1 MQTSDT
7 RALPLLCAR
16 SVYKQYSGVNVLK
29 GIDFTLHQGEV
40 HALLGGNGAGK
51 STLMKI
57 IAGITPADSGTLEIG
72 GNNYARLTPVHAH
85 QLGIYLVP
93 QEPLL
98 FPSLS
103 IKENIL
109 FGLAKK
115 QLSMQKMKNL
125 LAALGCQFD
134 LHSLAGSLDVADRQ
148 MVEILRGLMRDSRI
162 LILDEPTASLTPAE
176 TERLFTRLQ
185 ELLATGV
192 GIVFISHKLPE
203 IRQIADRIS
212 VMRDGTIAL
221 SGKTS
226 ELSTDDIIQAI
237 TPVVREKSLSASQKL
252 WLELPGN
259 RPQHAAG
266 TPVLTL
272 ENLTGEGFRN
282 VSLTLNA
289 GEILGL
295 AGLVGAGRTELA
307 ETLYG
312 LRTLRGGRIMLNGNE
327 INKLSTGERLLRG
340 LVYLPEDRQSS
351 GLNLDASLAWN
362 VCALTHNLR
371 GFWAKTAKDNA
382 TLERYRRALNIK
394 FNQPEQAARTL
405 SGGNQ
410 QKILIAKCL
419 EASPQVLIVD
429 EPTRGVDVS
438 ARNDIYQLLRSIA
451 AQNVAVL
458 LISSDLEELLNAGY
472 SLPVACVTTLL
483 LGLLAG
489 FFNGVLVAW
498 LKIPAIVATLGTLG
512 LYRGIM
518 LLWTGGKW
526 IEGLPAELKQLSAPL
541 LFGVSAIGWLT
552 IILVAFMAWLLAKT
566 AFGRSFYATGD
577 NLQGARQL
585 GVRTEAI
592 RIVAFSLNGCMAA
605 LAGIVFASQIGF
617 IPNQTGTGLE
627 MKAIAACVLGG
638 ISLLGG
644 SGAIIGAVLGAWFL
658 TQIDS
663 VLVLL
668 RIPAWWNDFIAG
680 LVLLA
685 VLVFDGRL
693 RCALER
699 NLRRQKYARFMTPP
713 PSVKPASSGKKREAA

>member
-72 GNNYARLTPVHAH
+72 GNNYVRLTPVHAH

-176 TERLFTRLQ
+176 TERLFSRLQ

-237 TPVVREKSLSASQKL
+237 TPAVREKSLSASQKL

-266 TPVLTL
+266 TSVLTM
-272 ENLTGEGFRN
+272 
-282 VSLTLNA
+282 VYSSA
-289 GEILGL
+289 QILILL
-295 AGLVGAGRTELA
+295 AMG
-307 ETLYG
+307 
-312 LRTLRGGRIMLNGNE
+312 
-327 INKLSTGERLLRG
+327 
-340 LVYLPEDRQSS
+340 
-351 GLNLDASLAWN
+351 
-362 VCALTHNLR
+362 
-371 GFWAKTAKDNA
+371 A
-382 TLERYRRALNIK
+382 TLVMLTRNI
-394 FNQPEQAARTL
+394 
-405 SGGNQ
+405 
-410 QKILIAKCL
+410 
-419 EASPQVLIVD
+419 
-429 EPTRGVDVS
+429 DVS
-438 ARNDIYQLLRSIA
+438 VGSITGMC
-451 AQNVAVL
+451 AVL
-458 LISSDLEELLNAGY
+458 LGMLLNAGY
-472 SLPVACVTTLL
+472 SLPVACVATLL

-541 LFGVSAIGWLT
+541 LLGVSAIGWLT

>member
-1 MQTSDT
+1 M
-7 RALPLLCAR
+7 
-16 SVYKQYSGVNVLK
+16 LK
-29 GIDFTLHQGEV
+29 FIQNNREIT
-40 HALLGGNGAGK
+40 ALLAVG
-51 STLMKI
+51 
-57 IAGITPADSGTLEIG
+57 
-72 GNNYARLTPVHAH
+72 
-85 QLGIYLVP
+85 
-93 QEPLL
+93 LL
-98 FPSLS
+98 FVLPGFL
-103 IKENIL
+103 
-109 FGLAKK
+109 
-115 QLSMQKMKNL
+115 
-125 LAALGCQFD
+125 
-134 LHSLAGSLDVADRQ
+134 DRQ
-148 MVEILRGLMRDSRI
+148 YLSVQTLTMVYSSAQI
-162 LILDEPTASLTPAE
+162 LIL
-176 TERLFTRLQ
+176 
-185 ELLATGV
+185 LAMG
-192 GIVFISHKLPE
+192 
-203 IRQIADRIS
+203 
-212 VMRDGTIAL
+212 
-221 SGKTS
+221 
-226 ELSTDDIIQAI
+226 
-237 TPVVREKSLSASQKL
+237 
-252 WLELPGN
+252 
-259 RPQHAAG
+259 
-266 TPVLTL
+266 
-272 ENLTGEGFRN
+272 
-282 VSLTLNA
+282 
-289 GEILGL
+289 
-295 AGLVGAGRTELA
+295 
-307 ETLYG
+307 
-312 LRTLRGGRIMLNGNE
+312 
-327 INKLSTGERLLRG
+327 
-340 LVYLPEDRQSS
+340 
-351 GLNLDASLAWN
+351 
-362 VCALTHNLR
+362 
-371 GFWAKTAKDNA
+371 A
-382 TLERYRRALNIK
+382 TLVMLTRNI
-394 FNQPEQAARTL
+394 
-405 SGGNQ
+405 
-410 QKILIAKCL
+410 
-419 EASPQVLIVD
+419 
-429 EPTRGVDVS
+429 DVS
-438 ARNDIYQLLRSIA
+438 VGSITGMC
-451 AQNVAVL
+451 AVL
-458 LISSDLEELLNAGY
+458 LGMLLNAGY
-472 SLPVACVTTLL
+472 SLPVACVATLL

-577 NLQGARQL
+577 NLQCARQL

-713 PSVKPASSGKKREAA
+713 PSVKPASSGKNREAA

>member
-1 MQTSDT
+1 MLKFIQNNREITALLAVVLLF
-7 RALPLLCAR
+7 ALPGFL
-16 SVYKQYSGVNVLK
+16 
-29 GIDFTLHQGEV
+29 
-40 HALLGGNGAGK
+40 
-51 STLMKI
+51 
-57 IAGITPADSGTLEIG
+57 
-72 GNNYARLTPVHAH
+72 
-85 QLGIYLVP
+85 
-93 QEPLL
+93 
-98 FPSLS
+98 
-103 IKENIL
+103 
-109 FGLAKK
+109 
-115 QLSMQKMKNL
+115 
-125 LAALGCQFD
+125 
-134 LHSLAGSLDVADRQ
+134 DRQ
-148 MVEILRGLMRDSRI
+148 YLSVQTLTMVYSSAQI
-162 LILDEPTASLTPAE
+162 LIL
-176 TERLFTRLQ
+176 
-185 ELLATGV
+185 LAMG
-192 GIVFISHKLPE
+192 
-203 IRQIADRIS
+203 
-212 VMRDGTIAL
+212 
-221 SGKTS
+221 
-226 ELSTDDIIQAI
+226 
-237 TPVVREKSLSASQKL
+237 
-252 WLELPGN
+252 
-259 RPQHAAG
+259 
-266 TPVLTL
+266 
-272 ENLTGEGFRN
+272 
-282 VSLTLNA
+282 
-289 GEILGL
+289 
-295 AGLVGAGRTELA
+295 
-307 ETLYG
+307 
-312 LRTLRGGRIMLNGNE
+312 
-327 INKLSTGERLLRG
+327 
-340 LVYLPEDRQSS
+340 
-351 GLNLDASLAWN
+351 
-362 VCALTHNLR
+362 
-371 GFWAKTAKDNA
+371 A
-382 TLERYRRALNIK
+382 TLVMLTRNI
-394 FNQPEQAARTL
+394 
-405 SGGNQ
+405 
-410 QKILIAKCL
+410 
-419 EASPQVLIVD
+419 
-429 EPTRGVDVS
+429 DVS
-438 ARNDIYQLLRSIA
+438 VGSITGMC
-451 AQNVAVL
+451 AVL
-458 LISSDLEELLNAGY
+458 LGMLLNAGY
-472 SLPVACVTTLL
+472 SLPVACVATLL

-566 AFGRSFYATGD
+566 AFGRSFNATGD